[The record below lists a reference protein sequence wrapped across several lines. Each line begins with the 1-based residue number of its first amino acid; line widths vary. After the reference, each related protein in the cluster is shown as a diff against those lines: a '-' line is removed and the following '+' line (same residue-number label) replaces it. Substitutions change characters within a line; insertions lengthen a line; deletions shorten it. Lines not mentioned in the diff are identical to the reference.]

1 MKQHLTDKNHQEREM
16 LLEIA
21 RLYYM
26 EERSQAQ
33 IAQRFDISRSLVSKL
48 LKRARNEHLVT
59 ISLQKPRER
68 HHRHASAIIDRFG
81 MRDVLIEPN
90 AETPGDTQDLAQR
103 VGSRAARYL
112 ESVLKPDMSIG
123 IEWGTSLYHMIDQV
137 SPDASYSGISV
148 VQLHGVIDAAS
159 LDIEGFT
166 LVRTLGQRLK
176 ASVHVMQ
183 APMMVQDVSLCERLT
198 SEEKIARTIRAAQ
211 QVDVACIGI
220 GTNSSGVNVLTRA
233 GYLTGEESM
242 SIREAGGTAMIS
254 GWFIDRFGDL
264 IDIPA
269 NKRIIGLHPH
279 LFRKI
284 PLVIAVAYGREK
296 GEAVHAALRGGYVD
310 VLITDA
316 AAAEIIIQLMEEEQ
330 RTETG
335 HEKGLSRAQAVEIYQ
350 RMHAVRS
357 AELQIERLFAE
368 GTMHGTTH
376 LCIGQEASSVVPGM
390 ALQAEDVLFGTHR
403 GHGQALGKGLSMVSF
418 FAEMLGKR
426 SGCASGIGGSMHL
439 YDRQQGVM
447 GMNGIVAG
455 ALPIAAGAALAIR
468 QAREQRIAAVFLGD
482 GAVNEGAFHES
493 LNLAAIWKLPILF
506 ICENNQYGFSKRP
519 SEVMVHDEITPRVLS
534 YGITPVSVD
543 GNDAIA
549 VYHAVTAAR
558 EAALSGVPQFLIL
571 STYRIAGHSKSDK
584 NTYRSEQEIARWK
597 ELCPLDRMAASL
609 VTDYGCSGEELAEIR
624 HQAERMTSDALHEAL
639 SAEDAAYVLSDE
651 LVYASAAEGVRS

>member
-1 MKQHLTDKNHQEREM
+1 MKQHLTEKNHQEREM

-68 HHRHASAIIDRFG
+68 HHRHASVIMERFG
-81 MRDVLIEPN
+81 MKDVLIEPN
-90 AETPGDTQDLAQR
+90 AETPGDAQDLAQR
-103 VGSRAARYL
+103 VGSRGARYL
-112 ESVLKPDMSIG
+112 ESVLRPDMSIG

-166 LVRTLGQRLK
+166 LVRTLGQRLE

-211 QVDVACIGI
+211 QV
-220 GTNSSGVNVLTRA
+220 
-233 GYLTGEESM
+233 E
-242 SIREAGGTAMIS
+242 TAMIS

-549 VYHAVTAAR
+549 VYRAVTAAR
-558 EAALSGVPQFLIL
+558 AAALSGVPQFLIL

-609 VTDYGCSGEELAEIR
+609 VTDYGCSGEELSEIR
-624 HQAERMTSDALHEAL
+624 HQAERMTSAALHEAL
-639 SAEDAAYVLSDE
+639 SAEDAAYVLSDA